1 MNRVRLQYSLKAL
14 GGTMG
19 AQWERDRRDALFLM
33 GAILLATMPHFG
45 HLPWWVSVGFLFL
58 FIWRLGLVLSGRWLP
73 RDSIRWI
80 AAFACLAGVYAEYK
94 TLTGR
99 DAGVALLVLFLGLKL
114 MEMRVKR
121 DLFVVIFLCFF
132 LLLTAFFYS
141 QSILTAIITIAALVA
156 LLAAMLTMQFGE
168 NEVSVGRRLRTVGNL
183 LLQALPIAAV
193 LFVLFPRMQSPLWG
207 LPRDAFA
214 GKTGLSDRMQPGSI
228 SELNLSDEIAFRVRY
243 QDGASPPPPGS
254 LYWRGPVFGLF
265 DGQVWRIA
273 QATPDAMPPPLQ
285 VTAEPGS
292 RPLGYTV
299 TLEPTE
305 QPWLA
310 ALEAPVAL
318 DDDTAATA
326 RLQPDM
332 TLVDRAP
339 VVTRIRY
346 SVTSHLDYRIGANET
361 PQSLRP
367 WLELP
372 VGYNPRTIALAERWR
387 SEGAHGPGAMV
398 DRALSMFRKDSFRYT
413 LTPPTLGV
421 HGVDEFLFDTR
432 SGFCEHYS
440 GAFVVLMRALGIPAR
455 VVTGYQ
461 GAERNPVDD
470 YWIVRQSDAH
480 AWAEVWFADRGWQRI
495 DPTNAVAPERIE
507 RGRRATRPVES
518 LIGGLGE
525 HPLLDKVRFNMDALA
540 NAWNQWVLSYDKNRQ
555 QRLLDVMGISLD
567 DWREVAGA
575 LALSLGLLIGAAAL
589 ITLHPRLPRDP
600 IERAYADFCDRL
612 AAAVGLH
619 RMPHETPARYLSR
632 VERLLEASQVN
643 DARRIVADYSRLRYE
658 QDAAVADDV
667 RHFSAMVKA
676 FKP

>member
-19 AQWERDRRDALFLM
+19 AQWERERRDALFLM

-45 HLPWWVSVGFLFL
+45 HLPWWVSVGFVFL

-73 RDSIRWI
+73 RDSIRWV

-141 QSILTAIITIAALVA
+141 QSILTALLTIAALFA

-168 NEVSVGRRLRTVGNL
+168 NEVPVGRRLRTVGNL

-193 LFVLFPRMQSPLWG
+193 LFVMFPRMQGPLWG

-243 QDGASPPPPGS
+243 EGGASAPPPGA
-254 LYWRGPVFGLF
+254 LYWRGPVFGMF
-265 DGQVWRIA
+265 DGQVWRTA
-273 QATPDAMPPPLQ
+273 QATADATPPPLQ
-285 VTAEPGS
+285 VLPDPGS
-292 RPLGYTV
+292 RPLTYTV

-305 QPWLA
+305 QPWLV

-318 DDDTAATA
+318 DDQAAPGA

-339 VVTRIRY
+339 IVTRTRY

-361 PQSLRP
+361 PQTLRP

-372 VGYNPRTIALAERWR
+372 VGYNPRTRALAERIR
-387 SEGAHGPGAMV
+387 AEDGENAGAMV
-398 DRALSMFRKDSFRYT
+398 DR
-413 LTPPTLGV
+413 
-421 HGVDEFLFDTR
+421 
-432 SGFCEHYS
+432 
-440 GAFVVLMRALGIPAR
+440 VLA
-455 VVTGYQ
+455 
-461 GAERNPVDD
+461 
-470 YWIVRQSDAH
+470 
-480 AWAEVWFADRGWQRI
+480 
-495 DPTNAVAPERIE
+495 
-507 RGRRATRPVES
+507 GRRR
-518 LIGGLGE
+518 
-525 HPLLDKVRFNMDALA
+525 
-540 NAWNQWVLSYDKNRQ
+540 
-555 QRLLDVMGISLD
+555 D
-567 DWREVAGA
+567 D
-575 LALSLGLLIGAAAL
+575 
-589 ITLHPRLPRDP
+589 
-600 IERAYADFCDRL
+600 ER
-612 AAAVGLH
+612 
-619 RMPHETPARYLSR
+619 
-632 VERLLEASQVN
+632 
-643 DARRIVADYSRLRYE
+643 
-658 QDAAVADDV
+658 
-667 RHFSAMVKA
+667 
-676 FKP
+676 